1 MTARVTQGVSPH
13 AQLAA
18 WTDWVS
24 HLGRAP
30 GRQLE
35 LALQSVVFAARLVR
49 FTMDVGMGKQ
59 TTVPFPPPAGDHRF
73 ADPEW
78 GKQPYVFW
86 QQLFLAQEE
95 WWRAATREV
104 RGMTPKNAARVDFM
118 ARQMLD
124 VFSPSNVPWLN
135 PVIVERTIAGRRR
148 QPGARRQPI
157 SSKMPARVGDG
168 ASARTWTAFG
178 SARTSRSRPAR

>member
-18 WTDWVS
+18 WTDWIS

-35 LALQSVVFAARLVR
+35 LALQAVVSAARLAR
-49 FTMDVGMGKQ
+49 FAVDRGIGKKRTGRFRRQ
-59 TTVPFPPPAGDHRF
+59 RRDHRF

-78 GKQPYVFW
+78 NKQPYVFW

-118 ARQMLD
+118 ARQWLD

-135 PVIVERTIAGRRR
+135 PVIVERTLAEG
-148 QPGARRQPI
+148 GANLVRGVTNFFEDALRALA
-157 SSKMPARVGDG
+157 MER
-168 ASARTWTAFG
+168 SARAGTASE